1 MYNFIYS
8 RRIGNSAK
16 YSLKRENF
24 GRRIKMKSTKIS
36 AILVLVSVVF
46 FFCPGFS
53 KASSSG
59 TAFTYQGRF
68 YDAGYPLNGQYD
80 LQFKLYD
87 APKAGSQKG
96 SAIILNGF
104 NIVDGYF
111 TAELDFG
118 SVFDSNDRWLQI
130 SIRPA
135 GPNDTN
141 AYVTVTPRQ
150 KVTANI
156 SSSRPI
162 STVSSDTDLADDAP
176 ALSLSNGSA
185 LDLMSASPVK
195 QVIRGVISF
204 EGCNY
209 EVTQAFSPSIDPSKS
224 VVLLS
229 KCVEKRTTEPGRYY
243 TLNHNG
249 ACLLSLGANSI
260 TVTVDYSDLTPNIYP
275 QRVSYQIIEY
285 K

>member
-1 MYNFIYS
+1 
-8 RRIGNSAK
+8 
-16 YSLKRENF
+16 
-24 GRRIKMKSTKIS
+24 MKNAKIS
-36 AILVLVSVVF
+36 AILVLVSVIS

-53 KASSSG
+53 EASSSG

-68 YDAGYPLNGQYD
+68 YDADYLVKGQYD

-96 SAIILNGF
+96 SALILNGF

-111 TAELDFG
+111 TTELDFG
-118 SVFDSNDRWLQI
+118 SVFDGNDRWLQI
-130 SIRPA
+130 SIRPS
-135 GPNDTN
+135 GSNDPNGYT
-141 AYVTVTPRQ
+141 AITPRQ
-150 KVTANI
+150 KVTPDI
-156 SSSRPI
+156 SNSLPI
-162 STVSSDTDLADDAP
+162 STVSSDADLADDI
-176 ALSLSNGSA
+176 SA
-185 LDLMSASPVK
+185 LNLMSASPVK

-209 EVTQAFSPSIDPSKS
+209 EVSQDFSPSIDPAKS

-229 KCVEKRTTEPGRYY
+229 KCVERRTADPGRYY
-243 TLNHNG
+243 TLNRNG
-249 ACLLSLGANSI
+249 ACLISLSENSI
-260 TVTVDYSDLTPNIYP
+260 TVAIDYSDLTPNIYP

>member
-1 MYNFIYS
+1 
-8 RRIGNSAK
+8 
-16 YSLKRENF
+16 
-24 GRRIKMKSTKIS
+24 MKSAKIS
-36 AILVLVSVVF
+36 AILVLVSAIF

-53 KASSSG
+53 KVSSSG

-68 YDAGYPLNGQYD
+68 YDADYPLNGQYD

-87 APKAGSQKG
+87 APKAGSRKG
-96 SAIILNGF
+96 STIILNGF

-111 TAELDFG
+111 TAEFDFG
-118 SVFDSNDRWLQI
+118 SVFDGNDCWLEINIRPSGSND
-130 SIRPA
+130 
-135 GPNDTN
+135 PNGYT
-141 AYVTVTPRQ
+141 AITPRQ
-150 KVTANI
+150 KVTQE
-156 SSSRPI
+156 RPI
-162 STVSSDTDLADDAP
+162 STVSNDADVVDDTL
-176 ALSLSNGSA
+176 A

-209 EVTQAFSPSIDPSKS
+209 EVSQGFSPSIDPAKS

-229 KCVEKRTTEPGRYY
+229 KCVEKITTVPGKYY
-243 TLNHNG
+243 DPPRNG
-249 ACLLSLGANSI
+249 ACLLSLSANSI
-260 TVTVDYSDLTPNIYP
+260 TVAVEFNDAWPNLYP